1 MVTHKPVLHF
11 NQDRTNAY
19 TILISL
25 SDIEVWHGY
34 SMTEIGNQESS
45 TSIMGMAR
53 TPETQ
58 STKMYQFA

>member
-1 MVTHKPVLHF
+1 MDT
-11 NQDRTNAY
+11 AY
-19 TILISL
+19 
-25 SDIEVWHGY
+25 
-34 SMTEIGNQESS
+34 EIGNQGSS